1 MPAHLTGSIRT
12 RAKGF
17 QARVF
22 VGDGRRLYVDLPLCR
37 DEDVARTRAAALSIF
52 AARLLRADLGL
63 QVIEVVIQRAGAARE
78 EDMATIGRYIES
90 LCAKGVESL
99 ASPILVTFRDI
110 GERWTSGDLA
120 RTFPDHVR
128 VKRSADTDAYRLARH
143 VYPHVGDVP
152 VATFRLDDAERVMA
166 ALPTGP
172 THRGPRKARGLET
185 NSRRQ
190 VAQLLGRVMA
200 LAVYPLRLRESSPIP
215 RGWLPKK
222 ADEKALVWLFP
233 DEDAILLACTSIPL
247 GYRVLYGVLA
257 REGLRVGEALS
268 LLKTD
273 VDLGR
278 GVLSLDENKT
288 DDPRM
293 WALGEGVVRGLTRW
307 CERWRGTR
315 LFDVGGELADDH
327 LANKLR
333 DYLRVAGVTRDA
345 LFERSKARRP
355 LRVHDLRATFVTLS
369 LAHGRSEM
377 WVSDRTGHRSSDQL
391 RGYARAARTAAEL
404 NLPPL
409 TPLDEAIPEL
419 RAPQLRLVSA

>member
-1 MPAHLTGSIRT
+1 MPAPITGSIRP

-17 QARVF
+17 QARVY
-22 VGDGRRLYVDLPLCR
+22 VGDGRRLYLDLPLCPG
-37 DEDVARTRAAALSIF
+37 EEGARSRAAVLAGH
-52 AARLLRADLGL
+52 ADRLRRAGLGL
-63 QVIEVVIQRAGAARE
+63 DVIEVVLTRAAKARE
-78 EDMATIGRYIES
+78 EDMATIGRYVGS
-90 LCAKGVESL
+90 LCDKGVESL
-99 ASPILVTFRDI
+99 VAPSLTTFRDV
-110 GERWTSGDLA
+110 GEMWTSGDLA
-120 RTFPDHVR
+120 RRFPDHVR
-128 VKRSADTDAYRLARH
+128 GKRSADTDQYRLVRH

-152 VATFRLDDAERVMA
+152 VATFTLDDAERVMA
-166 ALPTGP
+166 ALPVGET
-172 THRGPRKARGLET
+172 TRGPRSARGLET

-200 LAVYPLRLRESSPIP
+200 LAVYPLRLREASPIP

-222 ADEKALVWLFP
+222 GDEKALVWLFP
-233 DEDAILLACTSIPL
+233 DEDARLLACSSIPL

-257 REGLRVGEALS
+257 REGLRVGEALG
-268 LLKTD
+268 LEKTD

-307 CERWRGTR
+307 CERWRGVR
-315 LFDVGGELADDH
+315 LFDVGAELADDH
-327 LANKLR
+327 LADKLR
-333 DYLRVAGVTRDA
+333 DHLRVAGVTREA

-409 TPLDEAIPEL
+409 SPLDEAIPEL
-419 RAPQLRLVSA
+419 RAPQLRLASA